1 MKTILKLSSVSLI
14 VLLFVFYPVMGKKLV
29 DDPKLLIEV
38 PVLIDPSV
46 FLYQAGDIF
55 LGGQP
60 TEKTLD
66 TLFGIGVTLIIN
78 IRTNQEVMTHNI
90 EGYHEE
96 DYAKEIGL
104 DYIQI
109 PIGGDAGFTPEA
121 IARIDQAIQKAS
133 GKVLIHCRS
142 AGRATLAWMAWL
154 VRYRDYTIDEAVELG
169 KKGQFSFPLED
180 LLGYPITIKK
190 AE

>member
-1 MKTILKLSSVSLI
+1 MKTVLKLSSISLI
-14 VLLFVFYPVMGKKLV
+14 VSLFVFYPVKGENPV
-29 DDPKLLIEV
+29 DDPELLIEA

-46 FLYQAGDIF
+46 FLYQAGDIY

-66 TLFGIGVTLIIN
+66 TLLEIGITLIIN
-78 IRTNQEVMTHNI
+78 IRTDPEVMTHNI
-90 EGYHEE
+90 EGYREE
-96 DYAKEIGL
+96 DYAREIGL

-109 PIGGDAGFTPEA
+109 PIGGDAGFPPEA
-121 IARIDQAIQKAS
+121 VTRIDQAIQNAG

-154 VRYRDYTIDEAVELG
+154 VRYRDYTIDKAVELG
-169 KKGQFSFPLED
+169 KKAQFSFPLED
-180 LLGYPITIKK
+180 LLGYPVTIKK
-190 AE
+190 AG